1 MTEESENTLGYTIV
15 QSLTHGVNG
24 GDCRQLART
33 IAQALLCEHRTLQ
46 ASAVRVLLLAL
57 DEYARTAHENGWT
70 DLRNEAAVKNL
81 RNLDLKN
88 AALIPFV

>member
-1 MTEESENTLGYTIV
+1 
-15 QSLTHGVNG
+15 
-24 GDCRQLART
+24 
-33 IAQALLCEHRTLQ
+33 LQ